1 MAAIVVVVASAVG
14 GVEQLRAGLVEPAV
28 RRGWQVGITLTPS
41 ADRWLR
47 ADGEVPRL
55 EAATGLPVRSAPRLP
70 WEESPHPDPDCFAVL
85 AGANLIAKLAL
96 GIADTQA
103 STQVCEAIGG
113 RRVPVVLLPR
123 TNADHAGHPAF
134 PGHLATLR
142 SAGVRV
148 LDLAPEPPPPWDP
161 FLAAI
166 TTALP

>member
-1 MAAIVVVVASAVG
+1 VAIVVVVASAVG
-14 GVEQLRAGLVEPAV
+14 GVEELRTGLVEPAV
-28 RRGWQVGITLTPS
+28 RRGWQVGVTLTPS

-47 ADGEVPRL
+47 ADGELPL
-55 EAATGLPVRSAPRLP
+55 LASATGLPVRSAPRFP

-85 AGANLIAKLAL
+85 ASANLVAKLAL

-103 STQVCEAIGG
+103 STQVSEAIGG
-113 RRVPVVLLPR
+113 GRVPVVLLPR
-123 TNADHAGHPAF
+123 TNADHAAHPAF

-148 LDLAPEPPPPWDP
+148 LDLAPAPPPPWAD

-166 TTALP
+166 DVALG